1 MTIDRVAT
9 NAQSQYMLA
18 QIMQAESA
26 VNQSQ
31 NQVSTGLVATDYT
44 GMGDKT
50 ALLAAAQSAVSRANS
65 YQSATQLAVN
75 QTNLQDTQLTSLSSL
90 AGQLKQDIL
99 SSVAN
104 NDGSTLMNQA
114 DGIYQQIV
122 QILNS
127 QDASGNYIYGGDK
140 NNIAPVTAA
149 TLSQLGSL
157 TGVSGAFAN
166 GTKTASVRV
175 ADGETVKVG
184 LLASDVGTGLLQTL
198 QSLVQFNNGA
208 NGNLGTTLT
217 SAQSSFLSSAV
228 QGATSASE
236 GVNNVAATNGDVYT
250 QLQNAVTQQQ
260 SMSTLYKGF
269 VSNLQDVDMPTAIT
283 QLNQDQTALQA
294 AMQVTAQLGKNSLLN
309 YLTA

>member
-9 NAQSQYMLA
+9 NAQSQFMLA

-75 QTNLQDTQLTSLSSL
+75 QADLQDTQLTSLSSL

-114 DGIYQQIV
+114 DGVYQQIV

-127 QDASGNYIYGGDK
+127 QDANGNYIYGGDK
-140 NNIAPVTAA
+140 NNTPPVTAT

-166 GTKTASVRV
+166 GTKSASVRV

-198 QSLVQFNNGA
+198 QSLVQFNNSA
-208 NGNLGTTLT
+208 NGNFGTTLT
-217 SAQSSFLSSAV
+217 PAQSTFLSSAV
-228 QGATSASE
+228 QSATSASE
-236 GVNNVAATNGDVYT
+236 GVNNVAASNGDVYT
-250 QLQNAVTQQQ
+250 RLQNAVTQQQ

-294 AMQVTAQLGKNSLLN
+294 AMQVTAQLNKNSLLN

>member
-31 NQVSTGLVATDYT
+31 NQVTTGLVATDYT

-75 QTNLQDTQLTSLSSL
+75 QANLQDTQLTSLSSL

-127 QDASGNYIYGGDK
+127 QDANGNYIYGGDK
-140 NNIAPVTAA
+140 NNAPPLTAT

-157 TGVSGAFAN
+157 TGGSGAFAN

-175 ADGETVKVG
+175 ADGET
-184 LLASDVGTGLLQTL
+184 
-198 QSLVQFNNGA
+198 
-208 NGNLGTTLT
+208 
-217 SAQSSFLSSAV
+217 FLSSAV

-236 GVNNVAATNGDVYT
+236 GVNNVAAANGDVYT
-250 QLQNAVTQQQ
+250 RLQNAVTQQQ

-294 AMQVTAQLGKNSLLN
+294 AMQVTAQLNKNSLLN

>member
-1 MTIDRVAT
+1 MTIDRIAT
-9 NAQSQYMLA
+9 NAQSQFMLA

-31 NQVSTGLVATDYT
+31 TQVTTGLVATDYT

-50 ALLAAAQSAVSRANS
+50 AVLAAAQSAFSRANS

-75 QTNLQDTQLTSLSSL
+75 QTDLQDTQLTSLSSL
-90 AGQLKQDIL
+90 GGQLKQDIL

-127 QDASGNYIYGGDK
+127 QDANGNYIYGGDK
-140 NNIAPVTAA
+140 NNTPPLTAT
-149 TLSQLGSL
+149 TLSQLGAL

-175 ADGETVKVG
+175 ADGETVNIG

-208 NGNLGTTLT
+208 NGNFGTTLT
-217 SAQSSFLSSAV
+217 QAQSSFLSSAV

-236 GVNNVAATNGDVYT
+236 GVNNVAASNGDVYT
-250 QLQNAVTQQQ
+250 RLQNAVTQQQ